1 MNRSSRDWCCIF
13 FRGFDAPEFR
23 ASSFD
28 YVSVLRCFDI
38 IGKDKKKKGM
48 WQITDKKLRLS
59 VIIYGNV
66 WMFGK

>member
-1 MNRSSRDWCCIF
+1 VLHF